1 MALMVV
7 FVQVTEAAEV
17 VDGGPTQQ
25 NDRACHIKSPGVI
38 IPRIPHY
45 VIEGRLDVT
54 PAVVEQAGA
63 SDTQAAGVGELPGC
77 ASESGWGPSMLSRPH
92 SSAVHV
98 WHRRA
103 LGASSRST

>member
-1 MALMVV
+1 MARIVV

-63 SDTQAAGVGELPGC
+63 SDTQAAGVGELPG
-77 ASESGWGPSMLSRPH
+77 
-92 SSAVHV
+92 
-98 WHRRA
+98 
-103 LGASSRST
+103 